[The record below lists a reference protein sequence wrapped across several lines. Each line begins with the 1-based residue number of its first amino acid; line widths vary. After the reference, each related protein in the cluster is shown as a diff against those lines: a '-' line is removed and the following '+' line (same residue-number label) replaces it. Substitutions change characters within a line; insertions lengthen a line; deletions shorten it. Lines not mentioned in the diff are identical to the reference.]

1 MNSLSELN
9 AYSNTGLTYADDR
22 SFQITFDH
30 SPTTQTVLESEGV
43 AHRHPVAANIITS
56 RGVAANT
63 ISYTIDVS
71 SVSGASVV
79 WPTPLPAG
87 VTATVPSTG
96 VYRLSNISSPL
107 VWNSISSPMIQPPG
121 NRVDNWTY
129 TANISYPTYSN
140 ANSKSWSTTVTV
152 TELTQPTAA
161 YYDEDTVF
169 TVMNAPTFA
178 NITHNGGLTYTAN
191 VVPYPVRF
199 AADND
204 APITNLSSTGIGGT
218 STFYNSP
225 VTLKI
230 TGTKAQVASHL
241 ANIVAT
247 PHPDNVST
255 FSIDYNL
262 ISPVH
267 ANTSVRQTVI
277 NRNSNLEAINLGINR
292 YYTQNHTGLL
302 FGSNPPQI
310 YETVEGNP
318 SYTVYVTIV
327 DPAFGGRG
335 IIGLGESFTNPVG
348 WDGAT
353 YVFTGTKSECNTVL
367 QNLQFQPY
375 KDVNGTYTLLY
386 GQMRD
391 GYTQVLDS
399 VQLIGQSFTGNL
411 AGQGTFVFSTVG
423 ANAFTPTYTQAHYLK
438 YDILAIAG
446 GGSGGATNDSYV
458 NGGGGGA
465 GGFVY
470 QVNSTALNETSLT
483 GTDYTISVGGGGAAS
498 NSDGIN
504 GTNTYIA
511 SPFSTPI
518 QAVGGGGGGS
528 YLGSGSR
535 NGRSGGSGGGAS
547 GNRYSVTN
555 LITGGAATSGQ
566 GHAGGN
572 SNLNYLGTNAGGG
585 GGAGTAGA
593 PNKVAGA
600 GSYNTITG
608 ANVQYAAGGYSGV
621 TTYGSG
627 GAGINAG
634 GPANGYAGQQGLVVI
649 KFYQ

>member
-9 AYSNTGLTYADDR
+9 SYSNTGLTYADDR
-22 SFQITFDH
+22 SFEITFDH
-30 SPTTQTVLESEGV
+30 SPTTQTVLESEGI
-43 AHRHPVAANIITS
+43 AHRHPVAANIVSS
-56 RGVAANT
+56 RGVANNAIT
-63 ISYTIDVS
+63 YTIDVS
-71 SVSGASVV
+71 SVSGASVI

-87 VTATVPSTG
+87 VTATVPTTG

-107 VWNSISSPMIQPPG
+107 VWNSISSPMIQPPAS
-121 NRVDNWTY
+121 RTADWTY
-129 TANISYPTYSN
+129 TANIAYPTYAN
-140 ANSKSWSTTVTV
+140 ASSKTWTTNVTV

-169 TVMNAPTFA
+169 TIGATPTFA
-178 NITHNGGLTYTAN
+178 NIASNSGLTYTAN

-277 NRNSNLEAINLGINR
+277 NRNVNLEAINLGINR

-302 FGSNPPQI
+302 FGSNPIQI
-310 YETVEGNP
+310 YETVAGTP
-318 SYTVYVTIV
+318 SYTINLTIV
-327 DPAFGGRG
+327 DPAFAGRG
-335 IIGLGESFTNPVG
+335 IIGLGESYTNPVG

-353 YVFTGTKSECNTVL
+353 YTFTGSKSECNTVL
-367 QNLQFQPY
+367 QNLQFQPF
-375 KDVNGTYTLLY
+375 KDVNGTYTLI
-386 GQMRD
+386 
-391 GYTQVLDS
+391 YTQYRDTYLQVSDT

-411 AGQGTFVFSTVG
+411 AGQGTFVFSTTG
-423 ANAFTPTYTQAHYLK
+423 STTFTPTYTQAHYLK

-465 GGFVY
+465 GGLVY
-470 QVNSTALNETSLT
+470 QINSTALNETTLT
-483 GTDYTISVGGGGAAS
+483 GTDFTISVGAGGFPS
-498 NSDGIN
+498 SSDGAN
-504 GTNTYIA
+504 GSNTYIA
-511 SPFSTPI
+511 SPYTTTI
-518 QAVGGGGGGS
+518 QAVGGGGGGG

-547 GNRYSVTN
+547 GNRYSSGTN
-555 LITGGAATSGQ
+555 LITGGTATSGQ

-621 TTYGSG
+621 TTNGSG
-627 GAGINAG
+627 GAGATSAG
-634 GPANGYAGQQGLVVI
+634 QGQAGQQGLVVI